1 MSKKNIVAQTLL
13 LSLDLLLISMA
24 ILLSVFIRNNILPN
38 IMLFDPVSYIVYLTY
53 PFPYVVIVV
62 LFMWFGLYTRRY
74 DLWQE
79 SLFII
84 KICFISFIIIFAT
97 LALGKNIEYYSR
109 AVLLFSLFLS
119 AIFLPLGRYFLK
131 KTLFKLGFWRKKVKF
146 IGNLNDSEFAL
157 FNSSHIGYV
166 LSEDD
171 KYDVVFLS
179 SNDKNVAELN
189 ELIESNK
196 LLNREILFIPVL
208 NQYDFTQSVLYNNFD
223 TRVNLFTLEN
233 KLLGRKSKVLKHL
246 LDYALVLSTLPF
258 WGMLILVVSIKL
270 KLEEPTGK
278 IFFLQKRL
286 GKNGKVFH
294 CYKFRTMVSDQS
306 FMEQWLIDN
315 PEEKTYYSVYHK
327 YINDPRIT
335 RLGHFLRRTSLD
347 ELPQLFNVLKGDM
360 SLVGNR
366 PYMVEEQQKMKDA
379 ASIILMSKP
388 GVTGLWQ
395 VSGRSDVSFEERL
408 QIDSWYI
415 KNWSIWNDIVI
426 LFKTIGVVLR
436 KDGAS

>member
-13 LSLDLLLISMA
+13 LCLDLLLISMA
-24 ILLSVFIRNNILPN
+24 IFLAVFIRNNILPN
-38 IMLFDPVSYIVYLTY
+38 IMLFEPVSYIEYLVY
-53 PFPYVVIVV
+53 PFPYVIIVT

-84 KICFISFIIIFAT
+84 KVCFISFIIIFAT

-109 AVLLFSLFLS
+109 AVLLLSLFLS
-119 AIFLPLGRYFLK
+119 VIFLPIGRYFLK
-131 KTLFKLGFWRKKVKF
+131 KSLFRLGLWERKVKS
-146 IGNLNDSEFAL
+146 IGNLNKNEIGI
-157 FNSSHIGYV
+157 FNSPHVGYV
-166 LSEDD
+166 LSKDD
-171 KYDVVFLS
+171 TYDVIFIS
-179 SNDKNVAELN
+179 SGDKSVSELN
-189 ELIESNK
+189 DLIESNK
-196 LLNREILFIPVL
+196 LLNREVLFIPVL
-208 NQYDFTQSVLYNNFD
+208 NQYDFTQSVLYNNFS
-223 TRVNLFTLEN
+223 TRLNLFTLEN
-233 KLLGRKSKVLKHL
+233 KLLGKQNKILKYL
-246 LDYALVLSTLPF
+246 LDYVLVLSTLPF
-258 WGMLILVVSIKL
+258 WGGLILLISIKL
-270 KLEEPTGK
+270 KLEDPKGK

-286 GKNGKVFH
+286 GQEGKIFY

-306 FMEQWLIDN
+306 FMQQWLIDN
-315 PEEKTYYSVYHK
+315 PEERDYYAVYHK

-335 RLGHFLRRTSLD
+335 KFGHFLRRTSLD

-426 LFKTIGVVLR
+426 LFKTVGVVLR
-436 KDGAS
+436 KGGAS